1 MKKEEKKM
9 VFGRSTDLK
18 SYENKRI
25 EAEKSGVSSEV
36 QIWTYKEGK
45 KRMGFGRSTDVK
57 LYENKRIEA
66 ENHGF

>member
-1 MKKEEKKM
+1 M
-9 VFGRSTDLK
+9 K